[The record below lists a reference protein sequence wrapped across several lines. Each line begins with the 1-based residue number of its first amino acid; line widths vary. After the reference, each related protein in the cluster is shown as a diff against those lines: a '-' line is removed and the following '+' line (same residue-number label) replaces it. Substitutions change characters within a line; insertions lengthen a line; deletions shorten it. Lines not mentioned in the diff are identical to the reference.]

1 MALPGATPC
10 RTARSAC
17 SPTLLSS
24 TILSRFHHQ
33 LGFGSFMHSV
43 PLSSTW
49 PPNLFFDQRCRRAII
64 LESTSSDKFS
74 RLQLTS
80 MIFWCQEL
88 QETLHHQSRVAAK
101 LGLKFNARKC
111 ASLNFNNEKPFQVD
125 LFVGESPIRCLGP
138 DDQDTS
144 SYKLAR
150 Q

>member
-1 MALPGATPC
+1 
-10 RTARSAC
+10 
-17 SPTLLSS
+17 
-24 TILSRFHHQ
+24 
-33 LGFGSFMHSV
+33 
-43 PLSSTW
+43 
-49 PPNLFFDQRCRRAII
+49 
-64 LESTSSDKFS
+64 
-74 RLQLTS
+74 

-144 SYKLAR
+144 SYKSAR